1 MRVFIAA
8 LSIALCGCSPSPM
21 DKAKQDFSCK
31 ENGGVYEYT
40 ATTGPV
46 MCMDGNVKA
55 NWTGVTLTK
64 DFYPKPEV
72 K

>member
-1 MRVFIAA
+1 MRMFIAV

-31 ENGGVYEYT
+31 DGGGVYEYT
-40 ATTGPV
+40 VTNSV
-46 MCMDGNVKA
+46 MCRN
-55 NWTGVTLTK
+55 GVRVRAWEDAKIT
-64 DFYPKPEV
+64 DEFYPKAEV

>member
-31 ENGGVYEYT
+31 DKGGVYEYT
-40 ATTGPV
+40 ITNSVICRNG
-46 MCMDGNVKA
+46 DGVRG
-55 NWTGVTLTK
+55 WSESILTP
-64 DFYPKPEV
+64 DFYPDKEV

>member
-31 ENGGVYEYT
+31 DGGMFT
-40 ATTGPV
+40 
-46 MCMDGNVKA
+46 NIQ
-55 NWTGVTLTK
+55 
-64 DFYPKPEV
+64 
-72 K
+72 

>member
-31 ENGGVYEYT
+31 DKGGVYEYT
-40 ATTGPV
+40 ITSLVICRNG
-46 MCMDGNVKA
+46 DGVRGWGA
-55 NWTGVTLTK
+55 SILTP
-64 DFYPKPEV
+64 DFYPDKEV